1 MGGGS
6 SHEAHFLRCET
17 RTAAAVEA
25 HDPPAMSAVD
35 ERNPQLVTQGEWLQD
50 VSVAWA
56 ALASAIGLDVQG
68 ADDPARPRQG
78 SELINVVADELVAEE
93 VRRMRPQDFVGH
105 RTCHEQRGGVGGGE
119 ERGIRR
125 HNAADP
131 PEGRMPKKPGVEVA
145 LRE

>member
-35 ERNPQLVTQGEWLQD
+35 ERNPQIVTQGQWLQD

-68 ADDPARPRQG
+68 AHDPARPRQDP
-78 SELINVVADELVAEE
+78 ELIYVVADELVAEE
-93 VRRMRPQDFVGH
+93 VRCMRPQYLVSH
-105 RTCHEQRGGVGGGE
+105 STRHQQRGGVGGGE
-119 ERGIRR
+119 EGGIGRN
-125 HNAADP
+125 HAADL
-131 PEGRMPKKPGVEVA
+131 PEGRMPK
-145 LRE
+145 